1 VRLAI
6 TRERKEDLAAQ
17 YAELLDGASGLVV
30 TEYRGMNVNQ
40 ISDVRKALRQVG
52 ASYVVTKNRLLKLAL
67 DNAGLNTGGD
77 LLTGPVAVSFARQD
91 LPGMVK
97 VLLDKA
103 KENERLILKGA
114 IIGQSVLNEAD
125 LKTLSELP
133 SLDQLRAQ
141 ILGLLTQPAQGLVSV
156 IAAPSQGLVG
166 VLESA
171 SYMLANVLAAYAA
184 KDNEAA

>member
-1 VRLAI
+1 MAI
-6 TRERKEDLAAQ
+6 TRERKDEIVAQ

-30 TEYRGMNVNQ
+30 TEYRGMNVDKIND
-40 ISDVRKALRQVG
+40 IRKALRQVG

-67 DNAGLNTGGD
+67 ENAGFSTGD
-77 LLTGPVAVSFARQD
+77 VLLTGPVAVSFTRED
-91 LPGMVK
+91 LPAMVK
-97 VLLDKA
+97 VLLDKSR
-103 KENERLILKGA
+103 ENEQLILKGA
-114 IIGQSVLNEAD
+114 IIGQSVLKEAD

-166 VLESA
+166 VLDSA
-171 SYMLANVLAAYAA
+171 SHMLANVLAAYAA
-184 KDNEAA
+184 KDTEAA